1 MPHDKKLYDK
11 MRPPKYKG
19 NATEVLFHVTVMS
32 LDTIDESS
40 MTYTCD
46 VFFAQSWKDNR
57 LRLPDNMTSEYR
69 LLPIEWLTQIWRPD
83 SFFKN
88 AKDVTF
94 QTMTIPN
101 HYIWLWKDKTILY
114 MVKLTLVLSCP
125 MHFKNYPHDTQTCNL
140 EIESISHTT
149 DDLIFTWDPAM
160 PLDVDKGIEL
170 PQLELISTK
179 HDDCTTVYST
189 GKFTCLEVVF
199 KFKRRLGYYL
209 FHTYVPTCL
218 IVIMSWISFW
228 IKPEAVPARVTL
240 GVTSLLTLS
249 TQHANS
255 QKSLPPVSY
264 IKAIDVFMSGC
275 TVFVFL
281 SLMEYALVNIV
292 MGDIADIEKKKSM
305 GISNLILGS
314 TKAGGAPPTAQVSSL
329 HLRRKNGSVEDLEGP
344 VTYNHDEGVLTNQ
357 RDVFSSMPSLVGH
370 RATIGPTTGPLSV
383 GGLLTADGTSLLGQQ
398 ATLVKQHTCGG
409 GHGIGGN
416 NNSSNNRNSKS
427 GHNHSSSS
435 SHHHHHHHHHTSSS
449 PPSNT
454 IPLNH
459 LDKRRDSEL
468 FYSASQYNS
477 GGGGTGMTKSEAQA
491 AAAAATAA
499 AMQGQSPGQETTYFM
514 NRDGLMETVTTDNAT
529 GAIRRGDGTG
539 AGSGMGS
546 DFAAATGNCVNSAS
560 GLGLMSAAGGGQ
572 EIPMVGSPGFGPG
585 PANGNGK
592 NGGGGGGQGGGSDD
606 GCPGGGGGGGGA
618 TNLNNNSSVISQQ
631 GIKNLVHD
639 VQIKRQREIRDMMK
653 KKREKAVLV
662 DRISRWLFPTS
673 FILLNIVYWALFG
686 DHKLWT

>member
-1 MPHDKKLYDK
+1 MTSAAYASVSGDEANVDSEDLSSEYFDSPLQLSDIMPRNRRLHYDK
-11 MRPPKYKG
+11 MRPPKYKA
-19 NATEVLFHVTVMS
+19 NATEVVFHVTVMS

-46 VFFAQSWKDNR
+46 VFFAQSWKDDR
-57 LRLPDNMTSEYR
+57 LKWRQDDNNTAKYR
-69 LLPIEWLTQIWRPD
+69 MLPIEWLTEIWRPD

-88 AKDVTF
+88 AKSVTF

-125 MHFKNYPHDTQTCNL
+125 MHFKNYPHDTQTCRMQ
-140 EIESISHTT
+140 IESISHTT
-149 DDLIFTWDPAM
+149 DELVFIWDPSI

-170 PQLELISTK
+170 PQLELTSTTNE
-179 HDDCTTVYST
+179 DCTTEYST
-189 GKFTCLEVVF
+189 GTFTCLEVVF

-275 TVFVFL
+275 TFFVFL

-305 GISNLILGS
+305 GISNLILGTRGIPIKRNEKEGAVENEENFLFGNHDNARTGGS
-314 TKAGGAPPTAQVSSL
+314 AGVGVNHGDHSYTNLFSDTSMNPVGAAAMVATTGGASINSPSPGPQQ
-329 HLRRKNGSVEDLEGP
+329 HGS
-344 VTYNHDEGVLTNQ
+344 
-357 RDVFSSMPSLVGH
+357 
-370 RATIGPTTGPLSV
+370 
-383 GGLLTADGTSLLGQQ
+383 
-398 ATLVKQHTCGG
+398 
-409 GHGIGGN
+409 
-416 NNSSNNRNSKS
+416 
-427 GHNHSSSS
+427 
-435 SHHHHHHHHHTSSS
+435 
-449 PPSNT
+449 
-454 IPLNH
+454 
-459 LDKRRDSEL
+459 
-468 FYSASQYNS
+468 NS
-477 GGGGTGMTKSEAQA
+477 GGKCSHSRPQPAPQNVPGPPFPHHYDHQRSFEDSPLQRQQSISAAVTGIAPESAGRQKTAQS
-491 AAAAATAA
+491 
-499 AMQGQSPGQETTYFM
+499 GS
-514 NRDGLMETVTTDNAT
+514 
-529 GAIRRGDGTG
+529 DGTG
-539 AGSGMGS
+539 
-546 DFAAATGNCVNSAS
+546 DVTAS
-560 GLGLMSAAGGGQ
+560 GGIGLR
-572 EIPMVGSPGFGPG
+572 
-585 PANGNGK
+585 ANAV
-592 NGGGGGGQGGGSDD
+592 GGGGGGIGGG
-606 GCPGGGGGGGGA
+606 GIGGGGG
-618 TNLNNNSSVISQQ
+618 NNVISAQL

-639 VQIKRQREIRDMMK
+639 VQLKRQKEIRDMMK

-686 DHKLWT
+686 DHELW